1 MTHENDPSAS
11 QVFTT
16 TKLHPRGDPRGD
28 TWPGSTVPWG
38 TLVAFTREGT
48 SSRSDFVPV
57 SRALPLLP
65 RRAVT
70 RCDAWIVNACA
81 SSFSFQEQSCRQRG
95 QKEIRGRPCG
105 SPCLQSVRHAT
116 RSSGGVVRS
125 RNSPGEPRQRSK
137 YTTYKRVLFFFWE
150 RGVGGWG
157 ERTKFQT
164 RLKLYLFSKNVVLAS
179 KPNGLLTCRDACC
192 RPGFV
197 TTVPSCMIIWC
208 ACPPESPPSD
218 SVVCDCVDGVAY
230 RMPELYMSGMLPLVN
245 TTFCPLASL
254 FPCMARTLIG
264 MFDIGLEWFK
274 GLSPVWWS
282 WPSWWLCDAAVQL
295 TFMWELAVVV
305 AACILWRCSW
315 GLTCNKV
322 WENLR

>member
-38 TLVAFTREGT
+38 TLVALTREGT

-70 RCDAWIVNACA
+70 RCEAWIVNACA

-125 RNSPGEPRQRSK
+125 RNSPGEPSQRSK
-137 YTTYKRVLFFFWE
+137 YTTYKRVLFFFWGG
-150 RGVGGWG
+150 GVGGG
-157 ERTKFQT
+157 GGGGKGQNF
-164 RLKLYLFSKNVVLAS
+164 KLAS
-179 KPNGLLTCRDACC
+179 SFTYFPKMLFWPPNPTACLPVGTRAAGLD
-192 RPGFV
+192 
-197 TTVPSCMIIWC
+197 
-208 ACPPESPPSD
+208 
-218 SVVCDCVDGVAY
+218 
-230 RMPELYMSGMLPLVN
+230 
-245 TTFCPLASL
+245 
-254 FPCMARTLIG
+254 
-264 MFDIGLEWFK
+264 
-274 GLSPVWWS
+274 S
-282 WPSWWLCDAAVQL
+282 WP
-295 TFMWELAVVV
+295 
-305 AACILWRCSW
+305 RCHHAW
-315 GLTCNKV
+315 
-322 WENLR
+322 